1 MKKIRK
7 STAIAT
13 ALFIYI
19 TLTAMYSLPEN
30 TAISNMEKYLTVIV
44 SYVIVLLLW
53 LVLHKKENRQKK
65 RHEEENYNN
74 PKT

>member
-1 MKKIRK
+1 MKKMRK

-19 TLTAMYSLPEN
+19 SLSAVYSLPKN
-30 TAISNMEKYLTVIV
+30 TAINNVEKYLTVII
-44 SYVIVLLLW
+44 SYIIVLLLW
-53 LVLHKKENRQKK
+53 LVLRKKENLQKK